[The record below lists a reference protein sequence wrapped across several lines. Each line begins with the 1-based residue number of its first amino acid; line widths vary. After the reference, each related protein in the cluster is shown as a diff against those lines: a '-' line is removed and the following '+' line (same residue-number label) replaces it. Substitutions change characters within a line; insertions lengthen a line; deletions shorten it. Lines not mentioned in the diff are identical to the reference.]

1 MKSLDF
7 YFFMHSIKQAL
18 KKPKHQ
24 PNNNKMSYF
33 ALEEKIE
40 RQSKII
46 LELEETLHR
55 TKNVVIELVEGL
67 YCHESQQHILHKN
80 LSEITNN
87 NVPWVPDTSE
97 DNHIWGSSPTTS
109 QGNNHEI
116 RIQQLETA
124 LSNMINGNIQDV
136 HEKNILKKLREE
148 NYELLEKAYK
158 FSEFTILGNKLT
170 YENETKTT
178 IIQDLKNL
186 LENIQPEYKET
197 IQCIMNSIP
206 DNIPNDSDNEPHND
220 EEGIENIYMPASFN
234 EEDSYINTDPEM
246 DKDIQKLTHENN
258 RLRLICSKVDEMSLK
273 IDRLVHKNQIN
284 DTKIQLLKE
293 LLKIKHPE
301 CLHIYEINEEPCPY
315 I

>member
-1 MKSLDF
+1 
-7 YFFMHSIKQAL
+7 
-18 KKPKHQ
+18 
-24 PNNNKMSYF
+24 MSYF

-40 RQSKII
+40 LQSKII

-55 TKNVVIELVEGL
+55 TKNVVIDLVEGL
-67 YCHESQQHILHKN
+67 YCHESQQHILHKH

-87 NVPWVPDTSE
+87 NVRWVPDTSE

-124 LSNMINGNIQDV
+124 LSNMINGNLQD
-136 HEKNILKKLREE
+136 EKNILKKLREE
-148 NYELLEKAYK
+148 NYELLQKSLQ
-158 FSEFTILGNKLT
+158 FSEFTVLEKKLT

-178 IIQDLKNL
+178 IIEDLKNL

-220 EEGIENIYMPASFN
+220 EDEIENIYMPASFN
-234 EEDSYINTDPEM
+234 EEDEDSYINTDPSF
-246 DKDIQKLTHENN
+246 DKDIQQLTHENN
-258 RLRLICSKVDEMSLK
+258 RLRLFCSKVDEMSLK

-301 CLHIYEINEEPCPY
+301 CLHIYEEEEPYPY